1 MFPSTEPFRHDPEWL
16 EIVGRL
22 IPRAEALT
30 EDFLKRFPTLTV
42 YDDVQVDA
50 DDVQGVLETT
60 FAMYLQLLQGL
71 ELTPELRRLPE
82 SLGRRRAQQGVPLE
96 KLLQGVRTNSRVMWN
111 ALRESSS
118 PLEAPVLVRHAD
130 ILLSLVEWH
139 VTSVQEAYLREAEI
153 LSRDHGRRVRR
164 LMGKLFSPS
173 GVGRAEIE
181 MIAEGLGVDQNDDFE
196 VLAQLEFAADERLV
210 DDGKEGWLT
219 FELSEGTCSFRPMR
233 GIAEHAP
240 VTVRGG
246 YVPHVHG
253 LSEVPHAAAAAFAM
267 VRHDQGDRGRPVTM
281 DDVWPNLA
289 LTAINGILPAY
300 VTDRITGLLELPRDE
315 LSRLLL
321 TIQLYFECGSLKTS
335 AERLYCHRNTVIKR
349 LARVEELT
357 GLRVAIPQESS
368 LLRIL
373 LADPRLEAR
382 DSPVTN

>member
-16 EIVGRL
+16 AIVGRL
-22 IPRAEALT
+22 IPRTEALT

-42 YDDVQVDA
+42 YADA
-50 DDVQGVLETT
+50 AIDAEDVQGVLETT
-60 FAMYLQLLQGL
+60 FAMYLRLLQGL

-118 PLEAPVLVRHAD
+118 SEEAPVLVRHAD

-153 LSRDHGRRVRR
+153 LSRDHGRRIRR
-164 LMGKLFSPS
+164 LMGKLFSPN
-173 GVGRAEIE
+173 GVSRAEIE
-181 MIAEGLGVDQNDDFE
+181 MIAEGLRVDQHADFE
-196 VLAQLEFAADERLV
+196 VLVQLEFTTDERLMN
-210 DDGKEGWLT
+210 DASNGWLT
-219 FELSEGTCSFRPMR
+219 YEMSEGSCSFRPMR
-233 GIAEHAP
+233 DSADQAP
-240 VTVRGG
+240 AATHGG
-246 YVPHVHG
+246 YVQHVHG
-253 LSEVPHAAAAAFAM
+253 LAAVPDAAAAAVAM
-267 VRHDQGDRGRPVTM
+267 VRHDQGDRGHPVTM

-289 LTAINGILPAY
+289 LMAINEILPAY
-300 VTDRITGLLELPRDE
+300 ATDRIAGLLELPHEE
-315 LSRLLL
+315 LARLLL
-321 TIQLYFECGSLKTS
+321 TVQTYLECGSLKTT

-349 LARVEELT
+349 LARVDELT

-373 LADPRLEAR
+373 LTDPRLETKG
-382 DSPVTN
+382 PHLTT